1 MQGFR
6 ARVRF
11 GAGLVLTVLAS
22 SYVAAAAPAA
32 ATGPGRWKPIG
43 PPGGSVS
50 SVAAAGDGRTA
61 YAGGPVGVYESV
73 DGGRSWQ
80 LASAGAVPGA
90 FTMRSPR
97 AAPATVYAQSFYGLF
112 ASFDAARHWRRIDFD
127 FQPYPGVFGFGVSDS
142 NPAVVYFGASSLTS
156 RFNVYGS
163 SDAGAT
169 WHAGKGLPV
178 PGDVNSF
185 NLVVDPRQPQ
195 VAYLGLG
202 GAGQFAH
209 GIFRTIDGGGH
220 WFPAGLN
227 GLDVLLL
234 TVDRVLHKHLY
245 AYARQANR
253 PDRQPRIY
261 ASADGGASWVRLHD
275 NLRGVALGD
284 LVADPLRAGTL
295 YSFEAPGLGLA
306 GRILKTTD
314 GGTSWSLVRGAGLD
328 QPPNVQSLAADPIRP
343 GVLYAARDVG
353 DRSLAAGLYQSAD
366 GGNSWI
372 PSASGI
378 QTQGVAAIALDPQA
392 AGVVYAGLLGPFDA
406 PGGLVKTADGG
417 VSWTGG
423 DFAGQAVPALV
434 SDPDAPA
441 TLYAA
446 VGDNFGGAVYRTVDA
461 GGHWDALGQGAIQL
475 AVAGGTLWANAGFE
489 VIKWDPA
496 TANWEMFTLTDSPPE
511 AFAAVLDGSATTL
524 WFDDNANIE
533 TGFEP
538 IFSGQ
543 TADSFS
549 RVLEVP
555 GQSTAIVIDPRN
567 PQEVVVTYRQDSS
580 LSLPGGLFLS
590 TDRGS
595 HWQHP
600 VVGSGGP
607 LFTAAID
614 PFDPLHIAAGGDE
627 GVFETRDG
635 GDTWAAINDGLPSGT
650 VFALQFS
657 RQSPATLYAAIG
669 GGGIYVLTPQ

>member
-11 GAGLVLTVLAS
+11 GAALVLTVLAS
-22 SYVAAAAPAA
+22 SYAVAAAPAA

-50 SVAAAGDGRTA
+50 SVAVAGDGRTA
-61 YAGGPVGVYESV
+61 YAGGTAGVYASV

-90 FTMRSPR
+90 FTVRSPR
-97 AAPATVYAQSFYGLF
+97 AAPATVYAQSGYGLF
-112 ASFDAARHWRRIDFD
+112 ASFDAARHWRRIDLD
-127 FQPYPGVFGFGVSDS
+127 FQPFPGVYGFGVSDS
-142 NPAVVYFGASSLTS
+142 NSAVVYFGASSPTS

-169 WHAGKGLPV
+169 WHAGNGLRA
-178 PGDVNSF
+178 PGDVASF
-185 NLVVDPRQPQ
+185 NLVVDPRQPR

-202 GAGQFAH
+202 GAGPFAH
-209 GIFRTIDGGGH
+209 GVFRTIDGGSH
-220 WFPAGLN
+220 WSPAGMN
-227 GLDVLLL
+227 GFDVLLL

-253 PDRQPRIY
+253 PSRQPRIY
-261 ASADGGASWVRLHD
+261 TSADGGASWVQLQD

-284 LVADPLRAGTL
+284 LVADPLHAGTL
-295 YSFEAPGLGLA
+295 YSFEAPGPDVA

-314 GGTSWSLVRGAGLD
+314 GGTSWRVVQGAGLD
-328 QPPNVQSLAADPIRP
+328 QPPNVRSLAADPIRP

-366 GGNSWI
+366 GGKSWI
-372 PSASGI
+372 PRASGI
-378 QTQGVAAIALDPQA
+378 QTQGVAAIALDPQT
-392 AGVVYAGLLGPFDA
+392 AGVVYAGLLGPIDGS
-406 PGGLVKTADGG
+406 PGGLVKTADDGAT
-417 VSWTGG
+417 WTGEG
-423 DFAGQAVPALV
+423 FDGQAVTALV
-434 SDPDAPA
+434 PDLDAPA
-441 TLYAA
+441 TLYASA
-446 VGDNFGGAVYRTVDA
+446 GLVYRTVDA
-461 GGHWDALGQGAIQL
+461 GGHWDALGQDGGLQL
-475 AVAGGTLWANAGFE
+475 AVVGGTLLVNEGAE
-489 VIKWDPA
+489 VLKWDPA
-496 TANWEMFTLTDSPPE
+496 TANWEVFTGFDFAET
-511 AFAAVLDGSATTL
+511 FAAVLDGSATTI
-524 WFDDNANIE
+524 WFDDNVYIDS
-533 TGFEP
+533 GFEP
-538 IFSGQ
+538 IMSVQ
-543 TADSFS
+543 PPDSFS
-549 RVLEVP
+549 TVLEVP

-567 PQEVVVTYRQDSS
+567 PQEVVVTYRQDSRVP
-580 LSLPGGLFLS
+580 LTGGLFLS

-595 HWQHP
+595 HWKHP

-614 PFDPLHIAAGGDE
+614 PFDPLHIAAGGGE